1 MATGWTIPQM
11 QEGAKDGAYMEF
23 VYHATLGARSRLTM
37 AGYAEAM
44 KAVGPEHCIMA
55 TDLGDLHPNP
65 PPPYP
70 LEVPGFLDFMVQM
83 HKAGMSVAEINMM
96 SKTNPAL
103 ALGLTP

>member
-1 MATGWTIPQM
+1 MVSGWNVAQM
-11 QEGAKDGAYMEF
+11 QEAARDGAYMEF
-23 VYHATLGARSRLTM
+23 VYSATLDEHSRLTM
-37 AGYAEAM
+37 AGYAAAI

-55 TDLGDLHPNP
+55 TDLGALHSPAS
-65 PPPYP
+65 YP

-83 HKAGMSVAEINMM
+83 HKAGISLADINLM